1 MALFNE
7 ILAQIIT
14 RTMMNFLA
22 FVLITKLRSVTRLNP
37 TNFDFTY
44 ISCVKKEIL
53 YKSTLIARLF
63 RIYLTAQ
70 MVYYKRPYA

>member
-1 MALFNE
+1 
-7 ILAQIIT
+7 
-14 RTMMNFLA
+14 MMNFLA

-44 ISCVKKEIL
+44 ISFVKKEIL

-70 MVYYKRPYA
+70 MV